1 MNLKTW
7 IATGALAVVV
17 VGGSIT
23 GATVHNASVQA
34 AAQAQHVLVVKAA
47 AAEDQVAADAAAA
60 QAVIDAA
67 AAQKVIDDA
76 AAAKAAADAVA
87 AQQAAAAVAAQAA
100 AQQAAAAAAAQS
112 AARQVAAPSAKAPT
126 QRTATAPATPA
137 LIKCPAGSTA
147 DAGNAGNDTSCFP
160 DICFRIMLPDAAHP
174 ECVTPF
180 KP

>member
-23 GATVHNASVQA
+23 GATVHNAQVQA
-34 AAQAQHVLVVKAA
+34 DAQAQQVLVAKAEATA
-47 AAEDQVAADAAAA
+47 ADQLAADAAAA

-76 AAAKAAADAVA
+76 AAAQAAADALA
-87 AQQAAAAVAAQAA
+87 AQQAADAAAAQAAADAAAAQAA
-100 AQQAAAAAAAQS
+100 AQPAPVRAT
-112 AARQVAAPSAKAPT
+112 VASNVDPQT
-126 QRTATAPATPA
+126 G
-137 LIKCPAGSTA
+137 LIVCPAGSS
-147 DAGNAGNDTSCFP
+147 GNTGDVQGMTSCFP
-160 DICFRIMLPDAAHP
+160 DICFHITLPDSAHP
-174 ECVTPF
+174 ECVTAF